1 MNMGSIKMGLI
12 KMEKKIKKINKWGY
26 NINGIDRQ
34 GLNRDRYKIN
44 GYSNSGINRDRYNIN
59 GYSNSGYDRDH
70 YNINAR
76 GLNRQGNKRKA
87 LKKNIPGSGLKI
99 LIPQQMLARLPILL
113 AQIKA
118 GNNSRELKNEIRQ
131 LLYSLYRSKKISK
144 TVFKNL
150 NATI

>member
-1 MNMGSIKMGLI
+1 MGLI